1 MNLFVQEVIDT
12 PKIWRFPWT
21 VLSSY
26 KPPLKKRVC
35 DCKNHL
41 CSRNE
46 RKYIFAKKRKWE
58 KVKISNFGLSW
69 CPNLCTI
76 FSTLAKLPWLIKH
89 NYVFFCVCVGWGCL
103 KRPENS
109 KAMRAHGHELE
120 RARCESS
127 IFIVFINVVAC
138 RTTSSCLH
146 SGLFSW
152 RKSLGSATVALF
164 VLFGNLYSIMY

>member
-1 MNLFVQEVIDT
+1 VCNFFGAQWLEALSGGCFTGWTKYNLKWSIIVEIMCFVCV
-12 PKIWRFPWT
+12 
-21 VLSSY
+21 
-26 KPPLKKRVC
+26 RVC
-35 DCKNHL
+35 
-41 CSRNE
+41 
-46 RKYIFAKKRKWE
+46 
-58 KVKISNFGLSW
+58 G
-69 CPNLCTI
+69 
-76 FSTLAKLPWLIKH
+76 
-89 NYVFFCVCVGWGCL
+89 GGGCL
-103 KRPENS
+103 KRLENS